1 MVKNMPANEGH
12 ASSIPGSGRLPR
24 EGNGKFSSVQSLSR
38 VRLFG
43 PHESQH
49 ARLPCPSPV
58 QGVVYWLEAASSS
71 LRERKKTHWGT
82 PANNTVWAL
91 SWHQLPVTWG
101 RHLGYP
107 TPMSLQLTPA
117 SSISLQLKQ
126 TVPSANC
133 PAGPGQIPEL
143 SDITKFHLKPPSFE
157 VVCYIAIDNQ
167 NTDINLLA

>member
-1 MVKNMPANEGH
+1 MRDMQVRSLGQEDSLEKEMA
-12 ASSIPGSGRLPR
+12 
-24 EGNGKFSSVQSLSR
+24 SSVQFSRSVVSDSLR
-38 VRLFG
+38 
-43 PHESQH
+43 PHELQH
-49 ARLPCPSPV
+49 VRPPCPSPV

-71 LRERKKTHWGT
+71 LRERKKTRWGT
-82 PANNTVWAL
+82 LANNTGWAL
-91 SWHQLPVTWG
+91 SWHQLPVMWG
-101 RHLGYP
+101 HHLRYP

-117 SSISLQLKQ
+117 SSISLQLKW

-143 SDITKFHLKPPSFE
+143 SDITKFHLKPLSFE